1 MTLSYWNNTA
11 GLESIRYVSLLFNQ
25 YFPPVIIGLGVPAN
39 ILAIIVLS
47 SPRYRGLTTSFY
59 LRFLS
64 VFDTNLLAVVLLLSY
79 LEDNR
84 PELISNVFCKI
95 YYTEDYFGFAISNS
109 LLVVVTV
116 DRFVA
121 IQFPLKAKSW
131 CTVKR
136 ARWVVLFV
144 FIFVALCYSHLL
156 IYGGSETPIYGGE
169 PFCRLQLEGVWRD
182 VFYMFDVIYSVYI
195 PFPVLLILNIL
206 MARIVLKSRKQREST
221 SSGTKLHQREI
232 SLTIL
237 LLLVCFVFLV
247 TSLPYVFH
255 ANFWESG
262 NVDYENDPV
271 LSELRRA
278 SSSISY
284 VFLFINPMV
293 NFYLYC
299 LGSSKFRGEFKRLL
313 RCWASSVR

>member
-1 MTLSYWNNTA
+1 MSFSDWNNTTI
-11 GLESIRYVSLLFNQ
+11 LESIRYVSVLFNR
-25 YFPPVIIGLGVPAN
+25 YFPPVIIGLGIPAN
-39 ILAIIVLS
+39 ILAIVVLS
-47 SPRYRGLTTSFY
+47 SPRYCGLTTSFY

-79 LEDNR
+79 LENNR
-84 PELISNVFCKI
+84 PDLISNAFCKI
-95 YYTEDYFGFAISNS
+95 YYVEDYFSFAMSNS

-116 DRFVA
+116 DRFIA
-121 IQFPLKAKSW
+121 IQFPLKAKIW

-136 ARWVVLFV
+136 AKWVVLFV

-156 IYGGSETPIYGGE
+156 IYGGLETPIYGGE
-169 PFCRLQLEGVWRD
+169 PFCRLQLEGIWRD
-182 VFYMFDVIYSVYI
+182 VFNMFDVIYSVYT

-206 MARIVLKSRKQREST
+206 MARIILKSKKQRQST
-221 SSGTKLHQREI
+221 SSDTKLHQREI

-237 LLLVCFVFLV
+237 LILVSIVFLL

-255 ANFWESG
+255 TNFWESG
-262 NVDYENDPV
+262 YVDYENDPV

-299 LGSSKFRGEFKRLL
+299 LGSSKFRAEFKRLL
-313 RCWASSVR
+313 CFWVVAVL